1 LESDGAKLVTIEKL
15 EILVGSSIGDRLE
28 YCTERLSFALG
39 AAHWHRSIAGIV
51 SCNNTTAYGSSEMTG
66 ELLHCAPEIR
76 RRTVAFYDNKR
87 TVGDGFHGFVHFKVG
102 HKTRTNIKI

>member
-1 LESDGAKLVTIEKL
+1 
-15 EILVGSSIGDRLE
+15 
-28 YCTERLSFALG
+28 
-39 AAHWHRSIAGIV
+39 
-51 SCNNTTAYGSSEMTG
+51 MTG